1 MIFNNSYSTNLLAES
16 IKSMKAQNSAD
27 RRSLVTMFLDYYDGD
42 NTNQYIMDKFDINN
56 FREVPCMSFNI
67 TKRLI
72 DKMSRIYQLPPNRTL
87 SGNNEQYEN
96 LTRYKNFK
104 MSHVERMTDLLG
116 TVALQISMKEKY
128 GEMCF
133 EYTPILY
140 FDVTTSEM
148 DPLEITSITYPIFLN
163 TDDATQGDEVVT
175 FAYYDKDVYQV
186 INEEGD
192 VLFESVNPYGQIPF
206 VFINRQHLVDSVY
219 SAGAYDIVSCNEML
233 NILFTE
239 LNLGLRF
246 QLFGQYVASG
256 VYEDE
261 KFERWGSDQVITVPD
276 GVDVKL
282 LQPMPNVDSAL
293 KVARSMV
300 ELVAT
305 NNHMSV
311 SFAETSRDRPQSGI
325 ALKIKE
331 LESHDNF
338 EKEREKW
345 TFYEQEI
352 FMLER
357 LIASVSGINISN
369 NLGVDFKEPEYPQ
382 TAPDEI
388 AMNQFMLDND
398 LTTKAKILRK
408 YNKDLTLEQAE
419 QEVKENKESNEQGK
433 EQQPQGLFGRIGQ
446 RPAATE

>member
-1 MIFNNSYSTNLLAES
+1 MIFNNSYSTNLLAEGV
-16 IKSMKAQNSAD
+16 KSMKAQNSAD

-42 NTNQYIMDKFDINN
+42 NTNQYIQDKFDINN

-72 DKMSRIYQLPPNRTL
+72 DKMSRTYQLPPNRTL
-87 SGNNEQYEN
+87 ASGNDQ
-96 LTRYKNFK
+96 YKNLSRFK
-104 MSHVERMTDLLG
+104 NYKMGHVERMTNLLG
-116 TVALQISMKEKY
+116 TVALQITMSENMGEPVFKY
-128 GEMCF
+128 E
-133 EYTPILY
+133 PILY

-148 DPLEITSITYPIFLN
+148 NPLEITSIQYPIFN
-163 TDDATQGDEVVT
+163 NVDDASQGNEKLT
-175 FAYYDKDVYQV
+175 FAYFDNEKYMVLDNEDNV
-186 INEEGD
+186 IVEEP
-192 VLFESVNPYGQIPF
+192 NPYGRIPF
-206 VFINRQHLVDSVY
+206 VFINRQHLLDSVF

-331 LESHDNF
+331 LESHENF

-345 TFYEQEI
+345 SFYEQEI

-357 LIASVSGINISN
+357 VIASVSGINIGN

-382 TAPDEI
+382 TAADEI
-388 AMNQFMLDND
+388 AMQQFLLDND

-433 EQQPQGLFGRIGQ
+433 EQQAPGLFGRIGQ
-446 RPAATE
+446 RPPTAQ

>member
-1 MIFNNSYSTNLLAES
+1 MIFNNSYSTNLLAEGV
-16 IKSMKAQNSAD
+16 KSMKAQNSAD

-42 NTNQYIMDKFDINN
+42 NTNQYIQDKFDINN

-72 DKMSRIYQLPPNRTL
+72 DKMSRTYQLPPNRTL
-87 SGNNEQYEN
+87 ASGNDQ
-96 LTRYKNFK
+96 YKNLSRFK
-104 MSHVERMTDLLG
+104 NYKMGHVERMTNLLG
-116 TVALQISMKEKY
+116 TVALQITMSENMGEPVFKY
-128 GEMCF
+128 E
-133 EYTPILY
+133 PILY

-148 DPLEITSITYPIFLN
+148 NPLEITSIQYPIFN
-163 TDDATQGDEVVT
+163 NVDDASQGNETLT
-175 FAYYDKDVYQV
+175 FAYFDNERYMVLDNEDNV
-186 INEEGD
+186 IVEEP
-192 VLFESVNPYGQIPF
+192 NPYGRIPF
-206 VFINRQHLVDSVY
+206 VFINRQHLLDSVF

-331 LESHDNF
+331 LESHENF

-345 TFYEQEI
+345 SFYEQEI

-357 LIASVSGINISN
+357 VIASVSGINIGN

-382 TAPDEI
+382 TAADEI
-388 AMNQFMLDND
+388 AMQQFLLDND

-419 QEVKENKESNEQGK
+419 QEIKENKESNEQGK
-433 EQQPQGLFGRIGQ
+433 EQQAPGLFGRIGQ
-446 RPAATE
+446 RPPTAQ

>member
-104 MSHVERMTDLLG
+104 MSHVERMTNLLG

-331 LESHDNF
+331 LESHENF

>member
-1 MIFNNSYSTNLLAES
+1 MIFNNSYSTNLLAEGV
-16 IKSMKAQNSAD
+16 KSMKAQNSAD

-42 NTNQYIMDKFDINN
+42 NTNQYIQDKFDINN

-72 DKMSRIYQLPPNRTL
+72 DKMSRTYQLPPNRTL
-87 SGNNEQYEN
+87 ASGNDQ
-96 LTRYKNFK
+96 YKNLSRFK
-104 MSHVERMTDLLG
+104 NYKMGHVERMTNLLG
-116 TVALQISMKEKY
+116 TVALQITMSENMGEPVFKY
-128 GEMCF
+128 E
-133 EYTPILY
+133 PILY

-148 DPLEITSITYPIFLN
+148 NPLEITSIQYPIFN
-163 TDDATQGDEVVT
+163 NVDDASQGNETLT
-175 FAYYDKDVYQV
+175 FAYFDNERYMVLDNEDNV
-186 INEEGD
+186 IVEEP
-192 VLFESVNPYGQIPF
+192 NPYGRIPF
-206 VFINRQHLVDSVY
+206 VFINRQHLLDSVF

-331 LESHDNF
+331 LESHENF

-345 TFYEQEI
+345 SFYEQEI

-357 LIASVSGINISN
+357 VIASVSGINIGN

-382 TAPDEI
+382 TAADEI
-388 AMNQFMLDND
+388 AMQQFLLDND

-433 EQQPQGLFGRIGQ
+433 EQQAPGLFGRIGQ
-446 RPAATE
+446 RPPTAQ

>member
-1 MIFNNSYSTNLLAES
+1 MIFNNSYSTNLLAEGV
-16 IKSMKAQNSAD
+16 KSMKAQNSAD

-42 NTNQYIMDKFDINN
+42 NTNQYIQDKFDINN

-72 DKMSRIYQLPPNRTL
+72 DKMSRTYQLPPNRTL
-87 SGNNEQYEN
+87 ASGNDQ
-96 LTRYKNFK
+96 YKNLSRFK
-104 MSHVERMTDLLG
+104 NYKMGHVERMTNLLG
-116 TVALQISMKEKY
+116 TVALQITMSENMGEPVFKY
-128 GEMCF
+128 E
-133 EYTPILY
+133 PILY

-148 DPLEITSITYPIFLN
+148 NPLEITSIQYPIFN
-163 TDDATQGDEVVT
+163 NVDDASQGNEKLT
-175 FAYYDKDVYQV
+175 FAYFDNEKYMVLDNEDNV
-186 INEEGD
+186 IVEEP
-192 VLFESVNPYGQIPF
+192 NPYGRIPF
-206 VFINRQHLVDSVY
+206 VFINRQHLLDSVF
-219 SAGAYDIVSCNEML
+219 SAGVYDIVSCNEML

-331 LESHDNF
+331 LESHENF

-345 TFYEQEI
+345 SFYEQEI

-357 LIASVSGINISN
+357 VIASVSGINIGN

-382 TAPDEI
+382 TAADEI
-388 AMNQFMLDND
+388 AMQQFLLDND

-433 EQQPQGLFGRIGQ
+433 EQQAPGLFGRIGQ
-446 RPAATE
+446 RPPTAQ